1 MAEKLS
7 LEYDRIGDILY
18 ITKVRPYREQETEE
32 IGEDILARLNPETR
46 EVEGLEILFWSKRLL
61 DGVLDIPQIGQRL
74 AV

>member
-46 EVEGLEILFWSKRLL
+46 EVEGLEILFWSKRLE
-61 DGVLDIPQIGQRL
+61 DGVLDIPQIGQKL